1 MPLQTTHP
9 SPQGWK
15 LPLASRVAEVLRQK
29 TRNGTLPDPLPGE
42 SQLAADLGVSRST
55 VRDALQ
61 ILAREG
67 LVHITKG
74 KRTRLA
80 GGPRK
85 TRHGSRT
92 VSVCVIGSFDSQT
105 LEPFY
110 GSILGQA
117 RLHFAE
123 AGMPWEQYF
132 SLPQHN
138 TIAFLDEIVKQR
150 PHAYHLLVGVS
161 RQVQEYFEKT
171 NRNAIILGTNHPG
184 VTLTAI
190 DLDYRALAAHAGN
203 LLLRRGC
210 RQVITMVPEALR
222 AGDTITRETI
232 AAVFAKHPEVIL
244 SEEITP
250 KGTRNDF
257 KRICDRVLK
266 RITPHTAIFC
276 FYSEFTF
283 ALISRAAQLGLK
295 VPRDFFLL
303 SRDDHAYFSYH
314 FPEISHY
321 AFCKKLLQQQIVR
334 IISRIQTGLPLARK
348 SHLITPELV
357 EGETL
362 PPARH

>member
-1 MPLQTTHP
+1 MPTQATHS

-15 LPLASRVAEVLRQK
+15 LPLASRTAEVLRQK
-29 TRNGTLPDPLPGE
+29 IRHGTLTDPLPGE
-42 SQLAADLGVSRST
+42 NQLAMDLGISRST

-67 LVHITKG
+67 LVRIAKG
-74 KRTRLA
+74 KRSRLA
-80 GGPRK
+80 ASPQKIR
-85 TRHGSRT
+85 RGSRT

-110 GSILGQA
+110 GSILGQM
-117 RLHFAE
+117 RLYFAE
-123 AGMPWEQYF
+123 AGLPWEQYF
-132 SLPQHN
+132 SPPQHN

-150 PHAYHLLVGVS
+150 PHAYYLLVGVS

-184 VTLTAI
+184 VALTAI

-232 AAVFAKHPEVIL
+232 AAVFANHREVTL
-244 SEEITP
+244 SEETTP
-250 KGTRNDF
+250 KSVRNDF

-283 ALISRAAQLGLK
+283 ALVSRAAQQGLK

-303 SRDDHAYFSYH
+303 SRDDHAYFSYY
-314 FPEISHY
+314 FPEISRY
-321 AFCKKLLQQQIVR
+321 AFRKKLLQRQIVR
-334 IISRIQTGLPLARK
+334 IIARIQAGLPLARK